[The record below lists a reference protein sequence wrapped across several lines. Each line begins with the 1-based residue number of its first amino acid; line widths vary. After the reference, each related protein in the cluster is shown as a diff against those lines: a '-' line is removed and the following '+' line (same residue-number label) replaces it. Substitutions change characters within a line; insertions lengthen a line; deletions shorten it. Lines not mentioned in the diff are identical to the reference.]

1 MSKISEKLIF
11 EKPYQD
17 KLKVKYNKALEE
29 AWKGDERMVK
39 YDMNQIAYLVPIC
52 NGNYII
58 KISKVKLD
66 KDFYFGYSDIGQGL
80 SFEEN
85 TKRMDEFKKNIEQ
98 NFKEKNLST
107 IDSMIKQLE
116 EIICGHSSIKAM
128 HFVQYYNCPENS
140 ILHDFGFDDPWR
152 GRSFTGK
159 GFDLDLRDLKLILEG
174 YKLLREYTI
183 KKINGYLK
191 RYGTNKIYVSS
202 YWIDE

>member
-17 KLKVKYNKALEE
+17 KLKLKYNKALKEV
-29 AWKGDERMVK
+29 WNGDEKMVK
-39 YDMNQIAYLVPIC
+39 HCMNQIAYLVPIC

-58 KISKVKLD
+58 CINKVKLN

-85 TKRMDEFKKNIEQ
+85 NKRMDEFKESIEQ
-98 NFKEKNLST
+98 NFKEKNLENIDST
-107 IDSMIKQLE
+107 IKLFE
-116 EIICGHSSIKAM
+116 EIICGHSSIKPM
-128 HFVQYYNCPENS
+128 HYVQYYNCPKNS

-152 GRSFTGK
+152 GKTFGGK
-159 GFDLDLRDLKLILEG
+159 GFDLELSDLKLLLEG
-174 YKLLREYTI
+174 YKMLRTYTI
-183 KKINGYLK
+183 KKIDGYLK

-202 YWIDE
+202 YWIDR